1 MQIEIVCSASPRIPQ
16 SRLFSRALASLLLG
30 LGMVGSVLVFGA
42 GDLHGAD
49 DELEGLSPL
58 IGSRSEFRYRLFSI
72 DNPYCAILTYV
83 IPDLSE
89 EASSTQDAEDRS
101 VIVIDAPTL
110 KSDPAYGHFLMAHE
124 CCHHTLGHTRVTSQQ
139 FGQLGPQP
147 FYYLQPLL
155 KNMELEADGC
165 AVRMLKRTG
174 KFDAIENA
182 RKRMA
187 EFGTAQTGPY
197 YPTGNERADNID
209 HVAAED

>member
-1 MQIEIVCSASPRIPQ
+1 MNINFGASASPKVHDRRQ
-16 SRLFSRALASLLLG
+16 FSRALTTLLLA
-30 LGMVGSVLVFGA
+30 LATAGSVAAIGA
-42 GDLHGAD
+42 ADLHGAD

-58 IGSRSEFRYRLFSI
+58 IGSRSEFRHRLFPI

-83 IPDLSE
+83 TPDLSE
-89 EASSTQDAEDRS
+89 EASSTQDAEDRAA
-101 VIVIDAPTL
+101 IVIDAPTL
-110 KSDPAYGHFLMAHE
+110 KSDPDYGHFLMAHE
-124 CCHHTLGHTRVTSQQ
+124 CCHHTLGHTRLTSQQ

-165 AVRMLKRTG
+165 AVRMLKRT
-174 KFDAIENA
+174 KEFDAIENA

-187 EFGTAQTGPY
+187 EFGTAQTGPH